1 MSNEQNHPELSERE
15 QQLIELAA
23 QGFTDTAISHQLG
36 ISEATVSTYWGR
48 IRIKL
53 GPHSRTELVAM
64 AINEE
69 NERVLDILRKENQR
83 LQEELRLRFGVT
95 SDLSHNFYQ
104 QLLENAPDAILVIR
118 SDGTI
123 ESANPAVE
131 PVFGFKPEELIGES
145 MECLLPERFHKI
157 HAMHRED
164 YVKHPEKRPMGDHL
178 ATLAKR
184 KDGSE
189 FPIAASISPIQTE
202 AGIVVMCIARDVS
215 GSRPYMTAP
224 QAAS

>member
-1 MSNEQNHPELSERE
+1 MINDQHHPELSERE
-15 QQLIELAA
+15 HQLIQLAS

-64 AINEE
+64 AINES
-69 NERVLDILRKENQR
+69 NELVLDSLRKENLR
-83 LQEELRLRFGVT
+83 LQEELRVRFGVST
-95 SDLSHNFYQ
+95 EVQGNFYQ
-104 QLLENAPDAILVIR
+104 QLLENAPDSILVIR
-118 SDGTI
+118 ADGTV

-131 PVFGFKPEELIGES
+131 AVFGFKPEELVGQS
-145 MECLLPERFHKI
+145 MELLLPERFHKI

-164 YVKHPEKRPMGDHL
+164 YIQNPEKRPMGDHL
-178 ATLAKR
+178 ATLARR

-189 FPIAASISPIQTE
+189 FPIAASISPIHTE
-202 AGIVVMCIARDVS
+202 SGTVVMCIARDVS
-215 GSRPYMTAP
+215 PSRSYSPAGNVTL
-224 QAAS
+224 